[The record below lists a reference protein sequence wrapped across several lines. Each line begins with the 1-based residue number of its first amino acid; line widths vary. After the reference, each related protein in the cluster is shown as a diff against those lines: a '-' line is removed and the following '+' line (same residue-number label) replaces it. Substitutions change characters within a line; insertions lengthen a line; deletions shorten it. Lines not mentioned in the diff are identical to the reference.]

1 MHKYRLDNKL
11 NKINMGRGDK
21 KSAKGKRAMGS
32 YGITRPRK
40 KTTST
45 APVTE
50 VKAVKA
56 VKEKKAPAK
65 KAAPKKEKATEA

>member
-1 MHKYRLDNKL
+1 
-11 NKINMGRGDK
+11 MGRGDK
-21 KSAKGKRAMGS
+21 KTAKGKRAMGS
-32 YGITRPRK
+32 FGITRPRK

-50 VKAVKA
+50 VKA

>member
-1 MHKYRLDNKL
+1 MYKSRLDNKI

-50 VKAVKA
+50 VKAVK
-56 VKEKKAPAK
+56 EKKAPAK

>member
-1 MHKYRLDNKL
+1 MYKSRLDNKL

-50 VKAVKA
+50 VKAVK
-56 VKEKKAPAK
+56 EKKAPAK

>member
-1 MHKYRLDNKL
+1 LYKSRLDNKL

-21 KSAKGKRAMGS
+21 KTAKGKRAMGS
-32 YGITRPRK
+32 FGITRPRK

-50 VKAVKA
+50 VKA

>member
-1 MHKYRLDNKL
+1 MHKSRLDNKL

-21 KSAKGKRAMGS
+21 KTAKGKRAMGS
-32 YGITRPRK
+32 FGITRPRK

-50 VKAVKA
+50 VKA

>member
-1 MHKYRLDNKL
+1 LYKSRLDNKI

-50 VKAVKA
+50 VKAVK
-56 VKEKKAPAK
+56 EKKAPAK

>member
-1 MHKYRLDNKL
+1 LYKSRLDNKL

-21 KSAKGKRAMGS
+21 KTAKGKRAMGS
-32 YGITRPRK
+32 FGITRPRK

-50 VKAVKA
+50 VKV

>member
-1 MHKYRLDNKL
+1 
-11 NKINMGRGDK
+11 MGRGDK

-50 VKAVKA
+50 VKAVK
-56 VKEKKAPAK
+56 EKKAPAK

>member
-1 MHKYRLDNKL
+1 LHKSKLDNKL

-21 KSAKGKRAMGS
+21 KTAKGKRAMGS
-32 YGITRPRK
+32 FGITRPRK

-50 VKAVKA
+50 VKV
-56 VKEKKAPAK
+56 VKEKKPHRTHLK
-65 KAAPKKEKATEA
+65 NEILIIFN